1 MKKVISLLIII
12 AFSFTLSSCGE
23 AYRIDKIENVVW
35 KSDTFNISATSEQL
49 KKYPD
54 INQNNN
60 YASIY
65 INEEKYACFVGF
77 SWQSTTF
84 AVVLFDESSNTKISF
99 YGDSSDFLRGYYDE
113 VKKEKDKEY
122 LYSCMVRLNNSGQ
135 YYDYC
140 EANNL
145 EFPSVINFYGY
156 ENK

>member
-1 MKKVISLLIII
+1 MKKMFLFFIII
-12 AFSFTLSSCGE
+12 LSTFCLYSCGE
-23 AYRIDKIENVVW
+23 AYRIDKIENVIW
-35 KSDTFNISATSEQL
+35 KSDVFNITATSEQL

-54 INQNNN
+54 DNQNNN

-77 SWQSTTF
+77 SWQSRGF
-84 AVVLFDESSNTKISF
+84 FVALFDKTSNLRISF
-99 YGDSSDFLRGYYDE
+99 YGENSELLQGHYDE
-113 VKKEKDKEY
+113 VKKEKNKEF
-122 LYSCMVRLNNSGQ
+122 LYSCKVRLSNSGQ

>member
-1 MKKVISLLIII
+1 MEKKFLFFINILVT
-12 AFSFTLSSCGE
+12 FCLSSCGE

-35 KSDTFNISATSEQL
+35 KSDIFNITANSEQL

-54 INQNNN
+54 NN

-65 INEEKYACFVGF
+65 INDEKYACFVGF

-122 LYSCMVRLNNSGQ
+122 LYSCRVRLNNSGQ

-145 EFPSVINFYGY
+145 EYPSVINFYGY

>member
-1 MKKVISLLIII
+1 MKKVILFLIII
-12 AFSFTLSSCGE
+12 IFSCTLTSCGDS
-23 AYRIDKIENVVW
+23 YRMDKIENVVW
-35 KSDTFNISATSEQL
+35 RSDTFNITATSEQL

-54 INQNNN
+54 NNQYNN

-65 INEEKYACFVGF
+65 INEKKHACFVGF

-113 VKKEKDKEY
+113 VKKERDKEY
-122 LYSCMVRLNNSGQ
+122 LYSCVVRLNDSGQ

-140 EANNL
+140 VANNL
-145 EFPSVINFYGY
+145 EFPTTINFYGY